1 MRYSLDMNRNAI
13 DSAALCIQTARTCE
27 RDALN
32 EKAHQVYRREDANLS
47 VEMWARAV
55 GFLLAAAS

>member
-1 MRYSLDMNRNAI
+1 MNKNAI
-13 DSAALCIQTARTCE
+13 ESAALCIQTARNCE